1 MSLNCTIPFGR
12 NSSIKLFVRRSPTMN
27 ILGLWIVLGP
37 KSDELFEMVW
47 TKDGPITR
55 QVIEVVHYD
64 GHEQVDYLK
73 PKHKE

>member
-1 MSLNCTIPFGR
+1 
-12 NSSIKLFVRRSPTMN
+12 MN